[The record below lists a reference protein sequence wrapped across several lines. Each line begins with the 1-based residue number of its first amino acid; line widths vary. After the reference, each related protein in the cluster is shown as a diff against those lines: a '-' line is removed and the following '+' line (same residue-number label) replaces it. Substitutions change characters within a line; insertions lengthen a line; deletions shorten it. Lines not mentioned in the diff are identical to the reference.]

1 MNYPWL
7 QDMPLNF
14 WNAKETL
21 DKIVSGLPID
31 LSFIFFKKLYI
42 SYLHTPA
49 WNNK

>member
-1 MNYPWL
+1 MNYSCL

-42 SYLHTPA
+42 SIHLRGII
-49 WNNK
+49 NNK